1 MVAMTQSPT
10 PSPLRALLT
19 AGLLVLTASPA
30 LAGDKPKDHEAA
42 RAALSR
48 GEIQPLSK
56 ILSIAAAR
64 APGDVIKVELEDE
77 KGRLIYEVKLLGKDG
92 RVREVE
98 LDAKSGAVL
107 KVEDD

>member
-1 MVAMTQSPT
+1 MTRQSHPFS
-10 PSPLRALLT
+10 SPRLA
-19 AGLLVLTASPA
+19 AAVLA
-30 LAGDKPKDHEAA
+30 LAAAPAVADGHKPKDHEAA
-42 RAALSR
+42 RAALAR
-48 GEIQPLSK
+48 GEIQPLPK
-56 ILSIAAAR
+56 ILAAAAAK

-98 LDAKSGAVL
+98 LDARTAMVL

>member
-1 MVAMTQSPT
+1 MTQTPT
-10 PSPLRALLT
+10 LSLLA
-19 AGLLVLTASPA
+19 AGLLMLTAAPA
-30 LAGDKPKDHEAA
+30 LAGDDHRPKDHETA

-56 ILSIAAAR
+56 ILALAAAR
-64 APGDVIKVELEDE
+64 ARGDVIKVELEDE

-98 LDAKSGAVL
+98 LDARSGAVL